1 MFVDKRIH
9 VYQKQKGT
17 TRRNQRNEST
27 SISFIW
33 TILSLPLHARL
44 IEIPFLRRH
53 VKDSS
58 EKEKTNRHVF
68 LRHVFFS
75 DTTIP
80 IFDSPSF
87 AYRPPIFDPSEF
99 PHRSFYLWTWS
110 MPVIC
115 GIHFQSACFIRISTS
130 NFWTSLFIP
139 SNFCLYLRFISIRLT
154 Y

>member
-44 IEIPFLRRH
+44 IDTLPSKARQGFFR
-53 VKDSS
+53 
-58 EKEKTNRHVF
+58 EKKTNRHVF

-87 AYRPPIFDPSEF
+87 AYRPPIFDPSISEPDLCQSSVGF
-99 PHRSFYLWTWS
+99 TSKV
-110 MPVIC
+110 PVSY
-115 GIHFQSACFIRISTS
+115 GFQRLTSEHPFSSRQTSACI
-130 NFWTSLFIP
+130 
-139 SNFCLYLRFISIRLT
+139 
-154 Y
+154 